1 MIAAADMGA
10 ALAAGMVA
18 EPEGRKALAA
28 VQRAS
33 QTNVTN
39 GIATGRATLEVEIAQ
54 AATVARGQRAAW
66 EGQAAPDRIAT
77 HSTAAAVALASP
89 AEAEVCIVLRFPQI
103 LSQKISDCLF

>member
-1 MIAAADMGA
+1 MAA

-18 EPEGRKALAA
+18 EPEGRKALTE

-33 QTNVTN
+33 QTHVMNE
-39 GIATGRATLEVEIAQ
+39 IATGRATLEAEIAQ
-54 AATVARGQRAAW
+54 AATVAREQRAAW
-66 EGQAAPDRIAT
+66 EEQTAHPDRIAI

-89 AEAEVCIVLRFPQI
+89 EEAEVCIVLRFPQI